1 MNKMHLTTLFA
12 AAAYLAA
19 TLCAAA
25 EYSMPQLPDG
35 VMPNTEV
42 STNLPLH
49 VSAERLREF
58 ALTLNASNCASN
70 EVLVAIGCDADG
82 NGELSF
88 EETAFVFGC
97 DCGERYL
104 VDYDFRHSGRH
115 CRRNGYRRLAKFR
128 SGMEHG
134 EAASTLSTNMWD
146 HADAKVRR
154 LWPNQVPTDNHAVFS
169 SSFDFNYNFCSP
181 GVVEGRIR

>member
-104 VDYDFRHSGRH
+104 VDYVSGTVDDTV
-115 CRRNGYRRLAKFR
+115 GETVVVGWR
-128 SGMEHG
+128 SFDP
-134 EAASTLSTNMWD
+134 AWNM
-146 HADAKVRR
+146 AKVVKRGAGTVGETIVETVLNKR
-154 LWPNQVPTDNHAVFS
+154 
-169 SSFDFNYNFCSP
+169 FDIT
-181 GVVEGRIR
+181 IR